1 MFRKILIANRGEIAM
16 RIIKTNKKLGI
27 KSICIYS
34 EADKN
39 AKYLKEADK
48 SICIGDSY
56 IKESY
61 LNQDKILNIAEMYN
75 CEAIHP
81 GYGFFSENYEFSMQC
96 KQNKIIF
103 IGPDPKF
110 IKIMGNKLYARNIMN
125 NFKIP
130 VIPGS
135 YKSIDSIEEALEI
148 ANKIKYPIL
157 LKASAGGGG
166 KGIRLAN
173 NDIELKE
180 NYIIAKIEANK
191 IFSDDSIYIEK
202 FMSHSRHI
210 EFQIAGDNY
219 GNIIYLNERECSIQ
233 RNNQKL
239 LEESPA
245 CNLNEKKKQELK
257 DIIINTMEK
266 LSYTNLGTLEFL
278 LDKYQNYYF
287 IEMNTRIQVEHPVTE
302 MVLGYDLIEMQIRL
316 ALGEKMY
323 ISQKD
328 VISKGHA
335 IECRINAENPIENF
349 KPHIGLIENLKIP
362 IESNNI
368 RIDTYIDEKTIIT
381 PYYDSMI
388 MKIIVHEKDRKSAIN
403 SMKKCLNT
411 ILIEGISTTLDLHK
425 IILNDEIFINGNYTC
440 HFLPERLENFIE
452 IIKKNN

>member
-16 RIIKTNKKLGI
+16 RIIKTNQKLGI

-39 AKYLKEADK
+39 AKYLKDADK
-48 SICIGDSY
+48 SIYIGDSY

-61 LNQDKILNIAEMYN
+61 LNQDKILNIAEMHN

-81 GYGFFSENYEFSMQC
+81 GYGFFSENYDFAMQC
-96 KQNKIIF
+96 KQNKITF

-110 IKIMGNKLYARNIMN
+110 IKNMGNKLYARNIMN

-135 YKSIDSIEEALEI
+135 YKSINSIEEALNI

-166 KGIRLAN
+166 KGIKIAN
-173 NDIELKE
+173 NDIELKK
-180 NYIIAKIEANK
+180 NYIIVKIEATQ
-191 IFSDDSIYIEK
+191 IFGDDSIYIEK
-202 FMSHSRHI
+202 FMSNSRHI

-219 GNIIYLNERECSIQ
+219 GNILFLNERECSIQ

-239 LEESPA
+239 IEESPA
-245 CNLNEKKKQELK
+245 VNLDEKKKEKLK
-257 DIIINTMEK
+257 KDIINTMEK

-278 LDKYQNYYF
+278 LDKDQNYYF
-287 IEMNTRIQVEHPVTE
+287 IEMNTRIQVEHAVTE
-302 MVLGYDLIEMQIRL
+302 MILGYDLIEMQIRL
-316 ALGEKMY
+316 ALGEKIY
-323 ISQKD
+323 IPQKD
-328 VISKGHA
+328 VISNGHA

-349 KPHIGLIENLKIP
+349 KPHIGIIEEIKIP
-362 IESNNI
+362 EESNNI
-368 RIDTYIDEKTIIT
+368 RIDTYIEKKSVIT

-388 MKIIVHEKDRKSAIN
+388 MKIIVHGKDRKTSIEN
-403 SMKKCLNT
+403 MKKCLN
-411 ILIEGISTTLDLHK
+411 IISIKGISTTLNLHK
-425 IILNDEIFINGNYTC
+425 IILDDEIFINGNYTC
-440 HFLPERLENFIE
+440 HFLPKKLESFIQ
-452 IIKKNN
+452 ILKKNN